1 MLASDVG
8 VIRGGYQAH
17 GLRRAGKH
25 VAESVGDP
33 LDFVG
38 LEVNLIVADVVVGRA
53 SGAMHPAVCW
63 HRFLAGG
70 LGRVSITHIVGK
82 SEIAHG
88 GDAEVHY
95 STR

>member
-33 LDFVG
+33 LDLVG
-38 LEVNLIVADVVVGRA
+38 LEANLIVDDATGKNTKPYQACDIA
-53 SGAMHPAVCW
+53 LS
-63 HRFLAGG
+63 
-70 LGRVSITHIVGK
+70 VSIQLT
-82 SEIAHG
+82 SPF
-88 GDAEVHY
+88 
-95 STR
+95 SF